1 MSVFRRVEG
10 NQAGPKALGILL
22 PPGRRT
28 LVVVRPR
35 GLEWDLLP
43 LNPNENGGPR
53 FWEAARIEAQDVA
66 QRLYRALE
74 ESASDRLTRVEPL
87 PSPDGAGYEV
97 RASVGPFVLV
107 VCGRRPGQPYQPHIF
122 VSVEEALQAI
132 ERLTPVL
139 CPTAAD
145 EQEVYLNTRN
155 FAGSSSSP
163 LSQGRG

>member
-1 MSVFRRVEG
+1 MAGFRRVEG
-10 NQAGPKALGILL
+10 SQAGPTALGILL

-35 GLEWDLLP
+35 SLDWDLLP

-74 ESASDRLTRVEPL
+74 ESVGHDGPRVEAIASAL
-87 PSPDGAGYEV
+87 ADGYEV
-97 RASVGPFVLV
+97 RISVGTFVLLA
-107 VCGRRPGQPYQPHIF
+107 CGRIPGRPYEAHVFPTLTEALAAVERINACLHPRPG
-122 VSVEEALQAI
+122 
-132 ERLTPVL
+132 T
-139 CPTAAD
+139 

-155 FAGSSSSP
+155 FADRS
-163 LSQGRG
+163 

>member
-10 NQAGPKALGILL
+10 NQAGPQALGILL

-28 LVVVRPR
+28 LVIVRPR
-35 GLEWDLLP
+35 GLDWDLLP

-74 ESASDRLTRVEPL
+74 QSATDGLIRVEAL
-87 PSPDGAGYEV
+87 PSSDGAGYEV
-97 RASVGPFVLV
+97 RASVGTFVLV
-107 VCGRRPGQPYQPHIF
+107 VCARVPGQPYQPHVF
-122 VSVEEALQAI
+122 ASLDGALEAVDG
-132 ERLTPVL
+132 LTPVL
-139 CPTAAD
+139 NPTAAN

-155 FAGSSSSP
+155 FAG
-163 LSQGRG
+163 QA

>member
-1 MSVFRRVEG
+1 MSPFRRVEG
-10 NQAGPKALGILL
+10 SQAGPSALGILL

-35 GLEWDLLP
+35 ALDWDLLP

-74 ESASDRLTRVEPL
+74 ASTTEGGARVDAIAAD
-87 PSPDGAGYEV
+87 SGYEV
-97 RASVGPFVLV
+97 RVAVGSFVLLL
-107 VCGRRPGQPYQPHIF
+107 CGRVPGRPYEPHAF
-122 VSVEEALQAI
+122 PTVSEALAAV
-132 ERLTPVL
+132 ERVEACLN
-139 CPTAAD
+139 PTGA

-155 FAGSSSSP
+155 FAD
-163 LSQGRG
+163 QT

>member
-1 MSVFRRVEG
+1 MSPFRRVEG
-10 NQAGPKALGILL
+10 NQAGPSALGILL

-35 GLEWDLLP
+35 SLDWDLLP

-74 ESASDRLTRVEPL
+74 ASAAEGGVRVDAIAAE
-87 PSPDGAGYEV
+87 AGYEV
-97 RASVGPFVLV
+97 RIAVGSFVLLL
-107 VCGRRPGQPYQPHIF
+107 CGRIPGRPYEPHIF
-122 VSVEEALQAI
+122 PTVSEALLAV
-132 ERLTPVL
+132 ERVATCLNP
-139 CPTAAD
+139 AGN

-155 FAGSSSSP
+155 FAD
-163 LSQGRG
+163 QT

>member
-1 MSVFRRVEG
+1 MSPFRRVDG
-10 NQAGPKALGILL
+10 NQAGPSALGILL

-35 GLEWDLLP
+35 LLDWDLLP

-74 ESASDRLTRVEPL
+74 TSSTDGGARV
-87 PSPDGAGYEV
+87 DAIAADAGYEV
-97 RASVGPFVLV
+97 RVGVGSFVLLA
-107 VCGRRPGQPYQPHIF
+107 CGRVPGRPYEPHVF
-122 VSVEEALQAI
+122 ATVSEALVAV
-132 ERLTPVL
+132 ERI
-139 CPTAAD
+139 AACLNPGAGA

-155 FAGSSSSP
+155 FADKGS
-163 LSQGRG
+163 